1 MAQQMWKWLCVE
13 PQREPHQRL
22 IIGKAGVYNHF
33 FQQTAYRQGA
43 KARKAKKQLF
53 TKSHNVVATSIIFV
67 GLQIKDKLNQLLCL

>member
-1 MAQQMWKWLCVE
+1 MAQQMWKWLRVE

-43 KARKAKKQLF
+43 KARKAKKTAF
-53 TKSHNVVATSIIFV
+53 HTKS
-67 GLQIKDKLNQLLCL
+67 

>member
-1 MAQQMWKWLCVE
+1 MAQQMWKWLRVE

-43 KARKAKKQLF
+43 KARKAKKRLLGQ
-53 TKSHNVVATSIIFV
+53 SHNVVDKWDIFV
-67 GLQIKDKLNQLLCL
+67 GLRKT

>member
-1 MAQQMWKWLCVE
+1 MPRMNLTNFTLMKRKFLSYILMAQQMWKWLRVE

-43 KARKAKKQLF
+43 KARKAKKTAF
-53 TKSHNVVATSIIFV
+53 HTKS
-67 GLQIKDKLNQLLCL
+67 